1 MEDWNNLFIEKY
13 VMWANWNQDKKIP
26 KPNFSRLLDFP
37 IDLWDHETKHWVKKA
52 LHPEAY
58 TFVFL
63 LQGFVYVKSAS
74 PEAATKASQA
84 LHGRWFAGNDSL
96 YIKSYHMFVFT
107 VASTWSI

>member
-1 MEDWNNLFIEKY
+1 
-13 VMWANWNQDKKIP
+13 MWANWNQDKKIP

-63 LQGFVYVKSAS
+63 FQGFVYVKSAS